1 MWNQRELS
9 RKEITIV
16 FVVLSFVYIYPIV
29 HADYAYV
36 DDNWR
41 ALHQAQDAWRNQGR
55 ILLEV
60 LHRFLTFTGGTTNI
74 FPLPLLISVFALAL
88 AMTRLTL
95 WYFTRPCVLSCLV
108 MLPVLCNPFFL
119 GNLTYQYDGP
129 GMVLAVVAIIY
140 AITCTIEQ
148 AIYRVFTSAL
158 LVAVSLSLYQ
168 PTLTLFVG
176 LSIVEFV
183 CGVKNRVSTV
193 RALSLAAQ
201 RLAQL
206 IVGSL
211 IYVLTAYQMAV
222 DGRGSLSVFDAG
234 WLATAGQK
242 FTFAMEQVYLL
253 INPGAVF
260 FTVFLLVVAT
270 LGFVFF
276 MKNIA
281 GMTGG
286 IISRLIVLAI
296 YLLGIPI
303 LLLSIPG
310 VMLFLV
316 EPNLDARSYV
326 GFSAVLIFV
335 LYLNYEMLGRVWLA
349 ARWVL
354 VVPVLF
360 MFAFCYAYGQVV
372 IAKKELEMAM
382 AQYIA
387 KDIVSEKELKLTRVF
402 YFIGPQTGGN
412 WLPRGHD
419 AMSYMPALRYIL
431 STANVVLH
439 PHFFPRLGINNV
451 VGGKRDI
458 FDKLVALNSVGLPV
472 VDGKFY
478 SIYVTGE
485 GAYIVMKEIHDS
497 ENYNDAP

>member
-9 RKEITIV
+9 RKEIVMV

-55 ILLEV
+55 VLLEV

-95 WYFTRPCVLSCLV
+95 RYFTRPCVLSCLV
-108 MLPVLCNPFFL
+108 VLPVLCNPFFL
-119 GNLTYQYDGP
+119 GNLTYQFDGP

-140 AITCTIEQ
+140 AITCSIEN
-148 AIYRVFTSAL
+148 AVYRGVVSAL
-158 LVAVSLSLYQ
+158 LIAVSLSLYQ

-176 LSIVEFV
+176 LSIVEYV
-183 CGVKNRVSTV
+183 CGVKNRIST
-193 RALSLAAQ
+193 REALSLTLQ
-201 RLAQL
+201 RVAQL
-206 IVGSL
+206 IGGSL
-211 IYVLTAYQMAV
+211 IYALTAYQMAV
-222 DGRGSLSVFDAG
+222 DGRGELSVSDTRWFEV
-234 WLATAGQK
+234 ATK
-242 FTFAMEQVYLL
+242 KLSFALEQVYLL
-253 INPGAVF
+253 INSGAVF
-260 FTVFLLVVAT
+260 FTVLLLVVAT
-270 LGFVFF
+270 FAFIFF
-276 MKNIA
+276 MKNIFD
-281 GMTGG
+281 MKGG
-286 IISRLIVLAI
+286 VISKFIALIL
-296 YLLGIPI
+296 YFLGLPI

-310 VMLFLV
+310 IMLFLV

-326 GFSAVLIFV
+326 GFSAVLVFV
-335 LYLNYEMLGRVWLA
+335 LYLNYEMLGRILLV

-354 VVPVLF
+354 VIPVLF
-360 MFAFCYAYGQVV
+360 MFAFCYAYGQVI

-387 KDIVSEKELKLTRVF
+387 KDIVSEKELKMMPVF
-402 YFIGPQTGGN
+402 YFVGPQTGGN

-419 AMSYMPALRYIL
+419 AMNYMPALRYIL
-431 STANVVLH
+431 SSANVLLH

-451 VGGKRDI
+451 VDGKREI
-458 FDKLVALNSVGLPV
+458 FNKLVVLDRVGSPV
-472 VDGKFY
+472 VDSKFY
-478 SIYVTGE
+478 SIYVTSE
-485 GAYIVMKEIHDS
+485 GGYIVMKEIRDS
-497 ENYNDAP
+497 ENYNDIL